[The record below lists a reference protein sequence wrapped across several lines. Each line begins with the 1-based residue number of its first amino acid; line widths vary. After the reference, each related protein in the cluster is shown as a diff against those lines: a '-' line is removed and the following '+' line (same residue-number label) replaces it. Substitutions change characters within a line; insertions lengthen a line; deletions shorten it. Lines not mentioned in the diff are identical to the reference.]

1 MQPVEA
7 EEFLRTLSSSRQI
20 NVPVGGLEKT
30 GRSCEAHHRARNGL
44 LRDRSSLATVTCRQ

>member
-20 NVPVGGLEKT
+20 NVPVGDLEKT